1 MFYGGFATRWDSVK
15 PVFLE
20 AGLRGAA
27 SIVFAVLAVNQAK
40 PDNDI
45 FNLVFMLVLLSMS
58 FQGSLLPW
66 ISKKLDML
74 DHHSNVL
81 KTFNDFVDDET
92 VLGKVEIKAGSEWL
106 GKSIIL
112 MIKRG
117 DERIIPNGQTIL
129 QSGDQLVILDLD
141 D

>member
-92 VLGKVEIKAGSEWL
+92 VLGKPIDENP

>member
-92 VLGKVEIKAGSEWL
+92 VLGKPIDENP

-129 QSGDQLVILDLD
+129 QSGDQPVILDLD